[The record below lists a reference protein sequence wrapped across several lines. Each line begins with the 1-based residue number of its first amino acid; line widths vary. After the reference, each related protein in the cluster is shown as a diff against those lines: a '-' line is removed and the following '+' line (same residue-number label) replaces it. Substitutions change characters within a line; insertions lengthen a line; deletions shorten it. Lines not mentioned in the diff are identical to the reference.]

1 MEFKKCSS
9 HVQNPLLNPKSKG
22 DATSL
27 DKILEAL
34 SAASREL
41 SKLFGERFIGMVLF
55 GSWARSEAKENSD
68 VDVLVVLR
76 DLRGMEVRS
85 KIYKVI
91 TRYVERAVTLV
102 DIRLEELLK
111 KELELSSLMINIIAD
126 AIIISDRDD
135 VIKSFIEKGRRL
147 IEKAQLVR
155 YRTPDGKYGWK
166 RRNGRPIEPIEL

>member
-1 MEFKKCSS
+1 
-9 HVQNPLLNPKSKG
+9 
-22 DATSL
+22 
-27 DKILEAL
+27 
-34 SAASREL
+34 
-41 SKLFGERFIGMVLF
+41 MVLF

-111 KELELSSLMINIIAD
+111 KN
-126 AIIISDRDD
+126 
-135 VIKSFIEKGRRL
+135 
-147 IEKAQLVR
+147 
-155 YRTPDGKYGWK
+155 
-166 RRNGRPIEPIEL
+166 